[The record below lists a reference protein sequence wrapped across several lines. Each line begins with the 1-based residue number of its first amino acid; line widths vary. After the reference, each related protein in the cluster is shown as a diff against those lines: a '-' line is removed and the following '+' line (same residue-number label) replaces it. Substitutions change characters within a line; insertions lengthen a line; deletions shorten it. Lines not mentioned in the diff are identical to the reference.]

1 MEFEAS
7 RAKAVDKLNYFVENN
22 LSEYSKL
29 RNFDFGPDDR
39 SNISC
44 LSPYI
49 THGVINELEVI
60 DKSLKKFSFA
70 KNEKFIQE
78 VLWRVYWKGWLELR
92 PNVWSDYLVELNNLR
107 NEFKS
112 NQNYLNAIE
121 GKTNIECF
129 NQWVKELK
137 ENNYLHNHTR
147 MWFASIW
154 IFTLELPWQLG
165 AEFFMQHLYDGDA
178 ASNTLGWR
186 WVAGVQTQGKHYL
199 ASEWNIRKFTNNR
212 FQNIQL
218 NENAPPIFS
227 DKTYSIGK
235 KDFLNFEILED
246 KILFLGNSN
255 EIAESIACL
264 KGKGPTDTMELVYAQ
279 ANALGFDI
287 GDVIAN
293 GSALNEFRLM
303 LIRQGVDE
311 SVAQQL
317 INEPWSVL
325 QRSPQQYSIQVEK
338 SGYLADLD
346 ALVIGQVLC
355 EAGAGRSVQESD
367 IDHGIGIE
375 IHRSIGERVESGDA
389 IMTLDGPF
397 GIDIHLIQR
406 LKQAITISDYQVKL
420 GTRILETVT
429 ISDCPTT

>member
-1 MEFEAS
+1 MIFEAS
-7 RAKAVDKLNYFVENN
+7 RAKAIDKLNIFIENN

-29 RNFDFGPDDR
+29 RNFDFGPDNR

-49 THGVINELEVI
+49 THGIVNELEVI
-60 DKSLKKFSFA
+60 DKSLKKFSFS

-199 ASEWNIRKFTNNR
+199 ASEWNIKKFTNNR

-218 NENAPPIFS
+218 NENASSIFN
-227 DKTYSIGK
+227 DKTYPINK
-235 KDFLNFEILED
+235 KEFLNSQILEN
-246 KILFLGNSN
+246 KILLIFENNMTFEFSDFKEHKFKKILLVLNDTNRAIKLS
-255 EIAESIACL
+255 EKVL
-264 KGKGPTDTMELVYAQ
+264 KFK
-279 ANALGFDI
+279 ANLLEDQKT
-287 GDVIAN
+287 
-293 GSALNEFRLM
+293 RL
-303 LIRQGVDE
+303 
-311 SVAQQL
+311 
-317 INEPWSVL
+317 
-325 QRSPQQYSIQVEK
+325 VEK
-338 SGYLADLD
+338 SINCETINFNDLKD
-346 ALVIGQVLC
+346 ITEKVYALYPTVSENLNFIQNNQLQNIKFLY
-355 EAGAGRSVQESD
+355 RK
-367 IDHGIGIE
+367 
-375 IHRSIGERVESGDA
+375 
-389 IMTLDGPF
+389 LDQFSWQYCNKGFFNFKNYIPKIIANF
-397 GIDIHLIQR
+397 N
-406 LKQAITISDYQVKL
+406 
-420 GTRILETVT
+420 
-429 ISDCPTT
+429 